1 MPGLFSREAHRR
13 RLAAQVI
20 AVLLLHGQQGFLET
34 AGVFG
39 ATDPVQFAD
48 DLRPVTQ
55 RRIPRREA
63 RSVPSFAPSFALLLR
78 RVACK
83 NAIDD
88 VLLETYELPPL
99 PGDIVRA
106 TFCASF

>member
-1 MPGLFSREAHRR
+1 M
-13 RLAAQVI
+13 
-20 AVLLLHGQQGFLET
+20 LLLHGQQRFLET
-34 AGVFG
+34 AGMLG
-39 ATDPVQFAD
+39 ATDPVQLAD

-55 RRIPRREA
+55 RRLLAWEA

-78 RVACK
+78 LRRVSCK